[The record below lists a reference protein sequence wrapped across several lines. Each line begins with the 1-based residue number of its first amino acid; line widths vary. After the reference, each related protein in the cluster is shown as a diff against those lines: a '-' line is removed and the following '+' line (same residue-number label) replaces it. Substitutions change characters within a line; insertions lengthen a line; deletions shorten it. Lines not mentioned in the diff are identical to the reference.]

1 MDHNLFFSLPN
12 DVLDIIYEKKIKLE
26 LRDVHKHI
34 EDHFHHAVVTLLR
47 IVLQATR
54 NAYWLSDE
62 FDFQPHDEKLIYATL
77 RNTGVIDDDK
87 LEQLIIASPHKPNEP
102 YDIGFEVAYWMNYNS
117 GPSVFQLVKIFNNLK
132 NLNEHTKHSR

>member
-1 MDHNLFFSLPN
+1 MTNNLFYDLPN

-26 LRDVHKHI
+26 LKDVHKNI
-34 EDHFHHAVVTLLR
+34 QDHFHNTVVTLLK

-62 FDFQPHDEKLIYATL
+62 FDFEPEDEKLIYATL
-77 RNTGVIDDDK
+77 RNTGVIEDDR
-87 LEQLIIASPHKPNEP
+87 LEQLIISSPHKPNEP
-102 YDIGFEVAYWMNYNS
+102 YDIGFEVSYWMNYNS

-132 NLNEHTKHSR
+132 NLNDQIKHSE